1 MCNKINNWIC
11 YLCFSHCL
19 SKLYFA
25 VKSRRNIFFKELFLR
40 VKITKNKIHKV
51 FHFYMHVTLWI
62 KITVARKSS
71 KVVIIKTTDES
82 QTGTD
87 EFQTTKDESQT
98 TKDESQTTKDEWQ
111 TTKDE
116 SQTNAVEPE
125 KNKQHEL
132 QRYIFNL

>member
-1 MCNKINNWIC
+1 
-11 YLCFSHCL
+11 
-19 SKLYFA
+19 
-25 VKSRRNIFFKELFLR
+25 
-40 VKITKNKIHKV
+40 
-51 FHFYMHVTLWI
+51 MHVTLWI

-71 KVVIIKTTDES
+71 EMVIIKTTDES

-125 KNKQHEL
+125 KSKQHEL
-132 QRYIFNL
+132 QRYIFSL